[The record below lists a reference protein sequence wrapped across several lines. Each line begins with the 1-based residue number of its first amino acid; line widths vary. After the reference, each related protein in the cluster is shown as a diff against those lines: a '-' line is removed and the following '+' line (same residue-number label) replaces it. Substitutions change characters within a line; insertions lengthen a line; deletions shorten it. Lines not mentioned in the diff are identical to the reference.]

1 MDKEKTMNAQ
11 DKSAATQ
18 ISIRQIHPFRNH
30 PFKVLDDD
38 RMKDLVQSI
47 KDNGILNPVLVRPD
61 EQDGFEMISGHRRMH
76 AAKLASSRWLT
87 PICSGRRSFRVSG
100 HFP

>member
-38 RMKDLVQSI
+38 RMKDLYR
-47 KDNGILNPVLVRPD
+47 KLNLRNLLYVI
-61 EQDGFEMISGHRRMH
+61 GG
-76 AAKLASSRWLT
+76 
-87 PICSGRRSFRVSG
+87 
-100 HFP
+100 

>member
-1 MDKEKTMNAQ
+1 MNAQDKSAATQISIRQIHPFRNHAQ

-38 RMKDLVQSI
+38 RMKDLYR
-47 KDNGILNPVLVRPD
+47 KLNLRNLLYVI
-61 EQDGFEMISGHRRMH
+61 GG
-76 AAKLASSRWLT
+76 
-87 PICSGRRSFRVSG
+87 
-100 HFP
+100 

>member
-1 MDKEKTMNAQ
+1 METNEIAKASAQ
-11 DKSAATQ
+11 TAASQ
-18 ISIRQIHPFRNH
+18 IPIRQIHPFRNH

-38 RMKDLVQSI
+38 RMKELVQSI

-76 AAKLASSRWLT
+76 AAKLA
-87 PICSGRRSFRVSG
+87 V
-100 HFP
+100 

>member
-38 RMKDLVQSI
+38 LIPSK
-47 KDNGILNPVLVRPD
+47 
-61 EQDGFEMISGHRRMH
+61 
-76 AAKLASSRWLT
+76 
-87 PICSGRRSFRVSG
+87 CSMMTG
-100 HFP
+100 

>member
-1 MDKEKTMNAQ
+1 MNAQDKSAATQISIRQIHPFRNHPFKVAQ

-38 RMKDLVQSI
+38 RMKDLYR
-47 KDNGILNPVLVRPD
+47 KLNLRNLLYVI
-61 EQDGFEMISGHRRMH
+61 GG
-76 AAKLASSRWLT
+76 
-87 PICSGRRSFRVSG
+87 
-100 HFP
+100 

>member
-1 MDKEKTMNAQ
+1 MNAQ

-38 RMKDLVQSI
+38 QEIEFAKFIIRYRRLMIQIFLLWFHVRYYVRKI
-47 KDNGILNPVLVRPD
+47 CVLD
-61 EQDGFEMISGHRRMH
+61 MNLKYGTI
-76 AAKLASSRWLT
+76 
-87 PICSGRRSFRVSG
+87 
-100 HFP
+100 

>member
-11 DKSAATQ
+11 DKSATTQ

-38 RMKDLVQSI
+38 RMKDLYR
-47 KDNGILNPVLVRPD
+47 KLNLRNLLYVI
-61 EQDGFEMISGHRRMH
+61 GG
-76 AAKLASSRWLT
+76 
-87 PICSGRRSFRVSG
+87 
-100 HFP
+100 